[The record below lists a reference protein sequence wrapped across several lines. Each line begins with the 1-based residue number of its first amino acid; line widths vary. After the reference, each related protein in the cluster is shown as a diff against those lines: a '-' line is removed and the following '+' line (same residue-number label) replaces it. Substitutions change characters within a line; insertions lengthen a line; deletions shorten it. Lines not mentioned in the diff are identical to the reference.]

1 MKEKVIFDTNFLFNK
16 VASSF
21 FGNREELALFSND
34 AEIILPEIVLEELEA
49 KYIRTFED
57 DKGKFVKT
65 LLSQIVEHNTNEI
78 IIESKIKELISK
90 EVIPYSVI
98 GLTNYNILPEIKRLA
113 IKKQPPFEIGE
124 GTDKGFK
131 DAYIYFTV
139 LEFIQNISD
148 KYVFVCSKDKR
159 FKNAFE
165 IHPNIISIESYEEF
179 KKHSISQFFDDYFI
193 EKINEEFGATIIKE
207 NVKEYWYNINNNKV
221 VLIEFDGE
229 EYVIEIDS
237 GEIIN
242 SIARSEYKVLIDAL
256 VTSSSFNQTY
266 EIVAEL
272 VSLEKYFN
280 NEEIIQI
287 LNASWKN
294 TQIRWIIKK
303 QEIKELIG
311 NLYESKK
318 DILTDRKV
326 LDFLEETFS

>member
-34 AEIILPEIVLEELEA
+34 AEIILPEIVMEELEA
-49 KYIRTFED
+49 KYVRTFED

-78 IIESKIKELISK
+78 IIENKIKELIDN
-90 EVIPYSVI
+90 EVIPFSVI
-98 GLTNYNILPEIKRLA
+98 GLTNYNILPEIKKLA

-165 IHPNIISIESYEEF
+165 IHPNIISIESYQDF
-179 KKHSISQFFDDYFI
+179 KQHSISQFFDDYFI
-193 EKINEEFGATIIKE
+193 EKVNEELDITIIKE
-207 NVKEYWYNINNNKV
+207 SVKEYWYNINDNKV
-221 VLIEFDGE
+221 VLIEFEGE
-229 EYVIEIDS
+229 EYVIETDS
-237 GEIIN
+237 GEIISSCN
-242 SIARSEYKVLIDAL
+242 KSEYSSIIDEL
-256 VTSSSFNQTY
+256 VVTGSFNQTD
-266 EIVAEL
+266 EL
-272 VSLEKYFN
+272 VDKLVSFTAFFS
-280 NEEIIQI
+280 NEEIMKI
-287 LNASWKN
+287 LNASWRN
-294 TQIRWIIKK
+294 NQISWIIYKP
-303 QEIKELIG
+303 QIKELIG
-311 NLYESKK
+311 PLYSSKK
-318 DILTDRKV
+318 ELIESEEGLEFLKKV
-326 LDFLEETFS
+326 FK